1 MFHVMFD
8 FGSDICLVSILL
20 CFKPCATTSNSQKN
34 HRQPVN
40 QKAMTISVEASQR
53 LQWFRRLGSS
63 TSPVSWVHKRKRL
76 VGRAVEMAGVVGNF
90 SQQKQQL
97 GVFLVANFHLGW
109 ICFFVFL
116 GLGDVTWSSSSWL
129 EAKAG
134 DWRHIYP
141 EQLVD
146 PQNAQDLG
154 GLFWGG
160 PRWGWCEGR
169 FCEVTHGNFGRWG
182 C

>member
-1 MFHVMFD
+1 MFNRKFIFKWLMFHVMFD

-109 ICFFVFL
+109 ICFFVFFGFGRCHMVIIKL
-116 GLGDVTWSSSSWL
+116 TWSKSRWLKAHLSWTISGSAECTGLGRAFLGWS
-129 EAKAG
+129 
-134 DWRHIYP
+134 
-141 EQLVD
+141 
-146 PQNAQDLG
+146 
-154 GLFWGG
+154 
-160 PRWGWCEGR
+160 
-169 FCEVTHGNFGRWG
+169 
-182 C
+182 